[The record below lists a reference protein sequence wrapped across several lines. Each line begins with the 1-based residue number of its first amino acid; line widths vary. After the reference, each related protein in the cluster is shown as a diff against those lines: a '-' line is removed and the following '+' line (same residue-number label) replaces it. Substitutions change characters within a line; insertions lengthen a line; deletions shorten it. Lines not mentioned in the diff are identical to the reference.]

1 MQDAMIKTTAVFGRP
16 FNIAGFGETLPAGEY
31 DLETEISAPPD
42 HPDPERWKASV
53 LVRLHPRQSHPGLA
67 RSLTVPL
74 SALDQALAR
83 DKLTGSGIVDF
94 FVEEML
100 ADPMIQLVM
109 RADRV
114 SEAEI
119 RQLYSR
125 TSRSADAPDAPISA
139 GPQLS
144 GFDRQDAAAL
154 QRAENE
160 GMPSQRKS
168 EAGTRKLK
176 AGRR

>member
-1 MQDAMIKTTAVFGRP
+1 MQDAMTKTTVLFCRP

-31 DLETEISAPPD
+31 DLETEITAPPD
-42 HPDPERWKASV
+42 HRDPERWKASV

-67 RSLTVPL
+67 RSLTVPR

-83 DKLTGSGIVDF
+83 DKLTGSAIVDS

-119 RQLYSR
+119 RQLYAR
-125 TSRSADAPDAPISA
+125 TGHCADAPDAPNPA
-139 GPQLS
+139 APRLS
-144 GFDRQDAAAL
+144 GSDCQDATAI

-160 GMPSQRKS
+160 GMPSQRKN
-168 EAGTRKLK
+168 EARARKLK
-176 AGRR
+176 AGHR